1 MHAALQQQNRQIELE
16 AESSKVDDAEVQ
28 QLSARLEQ
36 ADATVSG
43 MQNEVTVQASAFM
56 LP

>member
-1 MHAALQQQNRQIELE
+1 LHAALQQQNRQIELE